1 MIHHL
6 YRNTILVAL
15 LLLLAVTVI
24 YPPKENLRLGKD
36 LAGGVSLTYTVYL
49 DRADTD
55 DTVDQMIEVLKKR
68 VNPQGLYEISF
79 VREGRDRMVVTMPLP
94 TEEVRGLK
102 DKLDAELDKLGA
114 YTLDIS
120 AIERAMRLSGAP
132 RRQALEALM
141 DTEGRRAM
149 LTPVLEAAERADKA
163 RADYDTATAA
173 QQFADQ
179 DEVNR
184 LEAEA
189 AAARRAL
196 AEARKAAMARSVTPQ
211 RLRAMFQLSP
221 EIVRVKDAGKLV
233 ELPSP
238 RQRAFDGVR
247 ANLGELPGGAEVL
260 DGILAAHKAYADR
273 AQGLDDPNDLQR
285 LLRGAG
291 VLEFRVAINAGAMS
305 DEQQLREQ
313 LRQRGPEGVESQTA
327 IWAPINKLEDW
338 YESLEQLQ
346 ALQANPAAVF
356 AGQGFVG
363 EEYDGWYYLLLS
375 DEPGRRLTP
384 AEGDWR
390 LTRAGQGTD
399 ELGRPAITFEL
410 DARGA
415 VLMGRMTE
423 ANINQ
428 PMAILLDGRIYSR
441 PPNINSRIAGSGQI
455 MGNFSPI
462 EIAYVKQTLAAG
474 ALSAKLSENPISV
487 QNIAPDLGADNLR
500 KGLEAGWISLV
511 AVGGFMVVYY
521 FSNGVVSL
529 LALACNA
536 IILLAVMSLART
548 AFTLPGIAGIVLTFG
563 MAVDSNVLI
572 YERIREE
579 LLGGNDLKT
588 SVRVAFQKVFST
600 IVDANITNLIVCV
613 VLAYTATEEVK
624 GFAITL
630 GVGVVSTMFSALV
643 ITRLIYVWLVDR
655 WGVMK
660 MRQLP
665 LVVPAVNRLL
675 EPRIDWIK
683 LRPLFMLISAA
694 GVGLGIFMIY
704 HQGSKMLDTEFRGGT
719 AITMQLKRD
728 PATGQRITRTREQ
741 IEQIVKGDGESIYQ
755 KVIAQNPE
763 SPLRDIR
770 NADIVV
776 VDPQA
781 DGVTSDR
788 FDIRTT
794 VGQTPEEQKQL
805 LDLVTVAF
813 EDVLDSRPALSF
825 LGAESPSIDGA
836 PVFKIITASLGPN
849 IGQPDVANE
858 VGEYVGGVAILLEQL
873 EPQPT
878 ETGLR
883 ERLAYMR
890 EQSDFAEFALKRTW
904 DVIVLEGSRDAVHAA
919 VIVVKDPAISMYDED
934 TWRTRLASSEW
945 TIARSALTQATTLAG
960 VQQFSAEVAKS
971 FQAKAIVAMLLSFML
986 ILIYVW
992 VRFGSVRYSLAAIV
1006 ALLHDVII
1014 AVGLIAVA
1022 EVLYEHFPGLRAIGI
1037 RPFKIDLALVAALLT
1052 IVGYSLNDT
1061 IVILDR
1067 IREERGKLPY
1077 ATKDVVNRAISMT
1090 ISRTTIT
1097 SGTTLVAVIVLF
1109 VLGGDA
1115 LSSFTYALMCGIVVG
1130 TYSSIAIAAPLV
1142 FTKKIPAPAARYPST
1157 FNERERRPVAL
1168 DEPSTT

>member
-6 YRNTILVAL
+6 YRNTILVVL
-15 LLLLAVTVI
+15 LLLLAATVI

-36 LAGGVSLTYTVYL
+36 LAGGVSLTYTIYL

-94 TEEVRGLK
+94 TEEVRTLK
-102 DKLDAELDKLGA
+102 DALDTELER
-114 YTLDIS
+114 LDDYS
-120 AIERAMRLSGAP
+120 LDVAAIERAMRLAGP
-132 RRQALEALM
+132 ERRIALEALM
-141 DTEGRRAM
+141 DTPGRKAM
-149 LTPVLEAAERADKA
+149 LEPVVEAAERAEKA
-163 RADYDTATAA
+163 RTDYNMAVAA
-173 QQFADQ
+173 QQFADT

-189 AAARRAL
+189 ASAVRAL
-196 AEARKAAMARSVTPQ
+196 TEARKAALARSVTPQ
-211 RLRAMFQLSP
+211 RVRAMFQLSP
-221 EIVRVKDAGKLV
+221 EAARIKEKGSLV

-238 RQRAFDGVR
+238 RQRAFDGLR
-247 ANLGELPGGAEVL
+247 ENLGALPGGAETL
-260 DGILAAHKAYADR
+260 DSILKAHDAYAAR
-273 AQGLDDPNDLQR
+273 ARGLDDPNDLQR

-291 VLEFRVAINAGAMS
+291 VLEFRIAVRPGAMS
-305 DEQQLREQ
+305 DEENLRTQLK
-313 LRQRGPEGVESQTA
+313 QRGPEGVESNSA
-327 IWAPINKLEDW
+327 KWFPINKLEDW

-346 ALQANPAAVF
+346 ALQDNPSGVF

-375 DEPGRRLTP
+375 DQPGLRLTP

-399 ELGRPAITFEL
+399 ELGRPSITFEL

-415 VLMGRMTE
+415 VLMGKMTE
-423 ANINQ
+423 ANIDQ

-441 PPNINSRIAGSGQI
+441 PPNINSRIAGNGQI
-455 MGNFSPI
+455 MGNFSPL

-474 ALSAKLSENPISV
+474 ALSAKLSESPISV
-487 QNIAPDLGADNLR
+487 ENIAPDLGADNLR
-500 KGLEAGWISLV
+500 KGLEAGWISLI
-511 AVGGFMVVYY
+511 AVGAFMVFWY

-529 LALACNA
+529 IALACNA
-536 IILLAVMSLART
+536 LILLAVMSLART
-548 AFTLPGIAGIVLTFG
+548 AFTLPGIAGVVLTFG

-579 LLGGNDLKT
+579 LLAGNDLKT

-655 WGVMK
+655 WGLIK

-665 LVVPAVNRLL
+665 LAVPALNNLL
-675 EPRIDWIK
+675 EPKIDWIK
-683 LRPLFMLISAA
+683 LRPLFLVLSAA

-704 HQGSKMLDTEFRGGT
+704 HQGEKMLDTEFRGGT
-719 AITMQLKRD
+719 AITLQLKRD
-728 PATGQRITRTREQ
+728 PATGERITRTREQ
-741 IEQIVKGDGESIYQ
+741 IEQTVKGDADSIYQ
-755 KVIAQNPE
+755 KVVAVDPE

-776 VDPQA
+776 VDPES

-794 VGQTPEEQKQL
+794 VGQTPEEQKEL

-836 PVFKIITASLGPN
+836 PVFKIITGTLGEN
-849 IGQPDVANE
+849 IGQPAVANE
-858 VGEYVGGVAILLEQL
+858 VGEYVGGVVVLLEGIN
-873 EPQPT
+873 PPPT
-878 ETGLR
+878 EDGLR
-883 ERLAYMR
+883 ERLSYMR
-890 EQSDFAEFALKRTW
+890 EQSDFAEFALKRSW
-904 DVIVLEGSRDAVHAA
+904 DVIVLEGTRNAVTTAA
-919 VIVVKDPAISMYDED
+919 IVVKDPAISMYDED
-934 TWRTRLASSEW
+934 TWRTRLASTEW
-945 TIARSALTQATTLAG
+945 NIARSALTQATTLAG

-971 FQAKAIVAMLLSFML
+971 FQAKAIVAMLLSFLL

-992 VRFGSVRYSLAAIV
+992 VRFGSVRYSFAAII
-1006 ALLHDVII
+1006 ALVHDVTI

-1022 EVLYEHFPGLRAIGI
+1022 EVLYEHFPFLRTIGI

-1067 IREERGKLPY
+1067 VREERGKLPY
-1077 ATKDVVNRAISMT
+1077 ATKDVINRAISMT

-1109 VLGGDA
+1109 FLGGDA
-1115 LSSFTYALMCGIVVG
+1115 LASFTYALMCGIVVG
-1130 TYSSIAIAAPLV
+1130 TYSSIAVAAPLV
-1142 FTKKIPAPAARYPST
+1142 YTKKIPAPAARYPSYGD
-1157 FNERERRPVAL
+1157 RERRPVAL
-1168 DEPSTT
+1168 EEPSTT